1 MNITLTLSTATGKLF
16 PDYSETGRP
25 NEPRALCGY
34 ADFEC
39 TGLPGRRAHRFNL
52 EAEPQLIDGARM
64 YRLRMDGIEGTLR
77 PQSVHQDG
85 TRQYVGHLGP
95 ANDFQVFGWVV
106 RATDELPEHIHLF
119 IVSSRDMLRASLAQP
134 EPAIPTLVI

>member
-1 MNITLTLSTATGKLF
+1 MTITLTLSTATGKLF
-16 PDYSETGRP
+16 PDYSGTARP
-25 NEPRALCGY
+25 DEPRALCGY

-39 TGLPGRRAHRFNL
+39 TLLPGRKTHRFNL

-77 PQSVHQDG
+77 PQPVHHDG
-85 TRQYVGHLGP
+85 TRQYIGHLGP
-95 ANDFQVFGWVV
+95 DNDFQVFAWVV
-106 RATDELPEHIHLF
+106 RATDELPEHIDLF
-119 IVSSRDMLRASLAQP
+119 IVSSRNMLRASLAQP